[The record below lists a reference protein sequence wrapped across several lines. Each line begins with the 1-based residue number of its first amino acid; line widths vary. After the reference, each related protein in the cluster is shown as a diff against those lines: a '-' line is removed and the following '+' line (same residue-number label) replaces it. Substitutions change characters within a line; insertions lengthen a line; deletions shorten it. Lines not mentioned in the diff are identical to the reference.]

1 MTNGNEVQWDISVVK
16 FFEEVVPQIFRD
28 ELRDHPVQGMD
39 GFDFKLQFTI
49 TGDSGATYG
58 IVVKNGTDL
67 QVTANGIP
75 DPQINFELNEKDWR
89 DSITG
94 KEGGEAVM
102 GMFFNPAMLNKNKYD
117 SLLGVKGI
125 LNLVLSRET
134 GEPFNAK
141 LKFNNANMPVST
153 IHMKASEYSAMLKGR
168 INPVT
173 AFMSGKLRVSGDM
186 GLALKL
192 QMFIK

>member
-1 MTNGNEVQWDISVVK
+1 MDSNEVRWDISAEN
-16 FFEEVVPQIFRD
+16 FFEEVVPQLFRD
-28 ELRDHPVQGMD
+28 ELKNHPVQGME
-39 GFDFKLQFTI
+39 GLDFKLQFTI
-49 TGDSGATYG
+49 TGDRSTTYG

-67 QVTANGIP
+67 QVMANGIP
-75 DPQINFELNEKDWR
+75 DPQIGFELNEKDWR

-102 GMFFNPAMLNKNKYD
+102 GMFFDPSMLNKKKYD
-117 SLLGVKGI
+117 SLLGVKGV
-125 LNLVLSRET
+125 LNLVLARDS

-141 LKFNNANMPVST
+141 LKFNNADIPVST
-153 IHMKASEYSAMLKGR
+153 IKMKASEYSAMLKGQM
-168 INPVT
+168 NPVM
-173 AFMSGKLRVSGDM
+173 AFMSGKLKISGDM

>member
-1 MTNGNEVQWDISVVK
+1 MNGYTVQEDISIKK

-28 ELRDHPVQGMD
+28 QLKGAPVQGME
-39 GFDFKLQFTI
+39 GVDFKLQFRI
-49 TGDSGATYG
+49 TGDNGATYG

-67 QVTANGIP
+67 QVVSNGIP
-75 DPQINFELNEKDWR
+75 DPQISFELNEKDWR

-94 KEGGEAVM
+94 KEGADAVM

-117 SLLGVKGI
+117 SLLGVKGV
-125 LNLVLSRET
+125 LNLVLSRDA
-134 GEPFNAK
+134 GEPFNAR
-141 LKFNNANMPVST
+141 LQFNNASLPAST
-153 IHMKASEYSAMLKGR
+153 IKMKAAEYSEMLKGR

-173 AFMSGKLRVSGDM
+173 AFMSGKLKIGGDM
-186 GLALKL
+186 GLAMKL

>member
-1 MTNGNEVQWDISVVK
+1 MVNGNEVQWDISVGK

-28 ELRDHPVQGMD
+28 ELRDHPVQDMN
-39 GFDFKLQFTI
+39 GFDFKLQFKI
-49 TGDSGATYG
+49 TGDTGGTYG
-58 IVVKNGTDL
+58 VVVKNGTDL

-75 DPQINFELNEKDWR
+75 DPQICFELNEKDWR

-94 KEGGEAVM
+94 KEGGDAVM
-102 GMFFNPAMLNKNKYD
+102 GMFFNPAMLNKSKYD
-117 SLLGVKGI
+117 SLLGVKGV

-141 LKFNNANMPVST
+141 LQFNNANLPVST
-153 IHMKASEYSAMLKGR
+153 IKMKASEYSAMLKGQV
-168 INPVT
+168 NPVM
-173 AFMSGKLRVSGDM
+173 AFMSGKLKITGDM
-186 GLALKL
+186 GLAMKL

>member
-1 MTNGNEVQWDISVVK
+1 MMDSSEVQWDIGVEK
-16 FFEEVVPQIFRD
+16 FFEEIVPQLFRD
-28 ELRDHPVQGMD
+28 ELKQNPVQDMG
-39 GFDFKLQFTI
+39 GLDFKLQFKI
-49 TGDSGATYG
+49 TGDRIATYG
-58 IVVKNGTDL
+58 IIVKNGTDL
-67 QVTANGIP
+67 QIIPTGIP
-75 DPQINFELNEKDWR
+75 DPQISFELNEQDWR

-102 GMFFNPAMLNKNKYD
+102 GMFFNPSMLNKKKYD

-125 LNLVLSRET
+125 LNLALARET
-134 GEPFNAK
+134 GESFNAK
-141 LKFNNANMPVST
+141 LQFNNANIPVST
-153 IHMKASEYSAMLKGR
+153 IKMKASEYSAMLKGQ

-173 AFMSGKLRVSGDM
+173 AFMSGKLKISGDM